1 MAATRTAIP
10 LSDDGA
16 TVREQALQLGPEGHL
31 VGVLARPAA
40 SEPGTTSPGARPTM
54 LFLNAG
60 VIHRVGPH
68 RLHVTL
74 ARRLAARG
82 LSSLRL
88 DLSGIGDSRAVP
100 GSLSFR
106 ESAVADVCTAMD
118 WLGANHGAESF
129 VLFGLCSGADN
140 ALATASADKRVTG
153 LVLIDPPA
161 YVTPRAR
168 ARKLLA
174 RMKELGGVR
183 EIAAWGARVLARRV
197 RGRLSAGGSKSG
209 HGSDEAANG
218 ERETP
223 PLATYRKQLATLV
236 ERRVAILAVFSG
248 ALGERYNHDDQ
259 IFELFPELRGR
270 IERAYFPA
278 ANHTFTERGAQAEL
292 VAAVTA
298 WADRH

>member
-1 MAATRTAIP
+1 MAAIRTAVP
-10 LSDDGA
+10 RSDDGEA
-16 TVREQALQLGPEGHL
+16 VREQALQLGPEGHL
-31 VGVLARPAA
+31 VGVLARPA
-40 SEPGTTSPGARPTM
+40 TTSTASRPTV

-74 ARRLAARG
+74 ARHLAARG

-106 ESAVADVCTAMD
+106 ESAVADVRAAMD
-118 WLGANHGAESF
+118 WLAANHGAKSF

-140 ALATASADKRVTG
+140 ALATASADPRVTG
-153 LVLIDPPA
+153 LVLVDPPA

-183 EIAAWGARVLARRV
+183 EVAAWGASVLVRRV
-197 RGRLSAGGSKSG
+197 RGRLSAGGTKG
-209 HGSDEAANG
+209 RHGSHAADEAANG

-223 PLATYRKQLATLV
+223 PLATYRAQLASLV

-298 WADRH
+298 WADRR